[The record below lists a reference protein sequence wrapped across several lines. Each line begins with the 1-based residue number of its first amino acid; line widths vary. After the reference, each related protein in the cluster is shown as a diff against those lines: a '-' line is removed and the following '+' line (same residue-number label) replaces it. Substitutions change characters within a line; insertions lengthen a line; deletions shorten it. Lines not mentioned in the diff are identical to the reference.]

1 MYAILIA
8 AAVIPAVILLVK
20 VYQADRLEKEPLGLL
35 LSLVFL
41 GIISTSLAALTEQLG
56 DAFLSQYFEED
67 SILYKAIM
75 YFIVV
80 ALSEEGFKYLLL
92 KFRTWNNPNFNF
104 RFDGVVYAVFV
115 SLGFALW
122 ENIGYVMMYGL
133 GAAATR
139 AVTAVPGHACFGVFM
154 GVWYGIAKQYDLA
167 GRKENAKQFRK
178 GAVWVPVVLHG
189 LYDFIASL
197 DQEYMTLV
205 FLVFIGI
212 LFFISLRLVKRTSAQ
227 DTPLIPQD
235 DYIDFPGE

>member
-1 MYAILIA
+1 
-8 AAVIPAVILLVK
+8 
-20 VYQADRLEKEPLGLL
+20 
-35 LSLVFL
+35 
-41 GIISTSLAALTEQLG
+41 
-56 DAFLSQYFEED
+56 
-67 SILYKAIM
+67 M

-212 LFFISLRLVKRTSAQ
+212 LFFISVRLVKRTSAQ